1 MLSRQARL
9 TLLLAGLS
17 LAPAAAHA
25 QPSGG
30 PYGPIPQT
38 YDVPKTAGHV
48 YYVAPDGKADTAGA
62 APSEPTTIESAIAR
76 VVTRRRHHHARRHV
90 SDRWDGVQSGH
101 HDSALSRRGAGSE
114 GHGGRDPVGG
124 LARRRLAHT
133 VEAAVSAE
141 AGRLVAAGP

>member
-38 YDVPKTAGHV
+38 YDVPKDAAHV
-48 YYVAPDGKADTAGA
+48 YYVAPDGKAEAAGTSL
-62 APSEPTTIESAIAR
+62 SEPTTLESA
-76 VVTRRRHHHARRHV
+76 
-90 SDRWDGVQSGH
+90 
-101 HDSALSRRGAGSE
+101 SRGS
-114 GHGGRDPVGG
+114 
-124 LARRRLAHT
+124 
-133 VEAAVSAE
+133 
-141 AGRLVAAGP
+141 